1 MAHVNLTTDPTKTR
15 ATGGDVIGRRLGE
28 STATPTQA
36 TTRSGVQNT
45 ATTVR

>member
-1 MAHVNLTTDPTKTR
+1 MAHVNSTADPTKTR
-15 ATGGDVIGRRLGE
+15 GTGGDVIGRRLGE
-28 STATPTQA
+28 STATAIQP